1 MKGEYLDHK
10 TQTHKPNSSMNMF
23 SKLSHHHNPLSP
35 HFHLSS
41 AAAADSSSSAPS
53 AAPTTGKPSSTS
65 VVAAGDGSS
74 IEVVRRP
81 RGRPPGSK
89 NKPKPPVFVTRET
102 DPPMS
107 PYILEVPP
115 GNDVVEAINRFCRR
129 KSLGVCVLSGSG
141 SVANVTLRQPS
152 PAAPG
157 STITFHGKFDLLSI
171 SATFLPPPP
180 RTSLSPSA
188 AVSGVFTVS
197 LAGPQGQIVG
207 GFVAGPL
214 IAAATVYVVA
224 ASFTNPSYHRLSSP
238 PGGGEGH
245 VAASGGESSCGIPMY
260 SCHMGGSDVIWAPT
274 ARAPPPY

>member
-1 MKGEYLDHK
+1 MKGEYLEHK
-10 TQTHKPNSSMNMF
+10 TQTHKSNNNINIDMF
-23 SKLSHHHNPLSP
+23 SKLPHHQHQNPLSS

-41 AAAADSSSSAPS
+41 SISPS
-53 AAPTTGKPSSTS
+53 T
-65 VVAAGDGSS
+65 AGDGSS
-74 IEVVRRP
+74 VEVVRRP
-81 RGRPPGSK
+81 RGRPPGSR
-89 NKPKPPVFVTRET
+89 NKPKPPVFVRRDTE
-102 DPPMS
+102 PCLS

-129 KSLGVCVLSGSG
+129 KSVGICVLSGSG

-152 PAAPG
+152 PASPG

-180 RTSLSPSA
+180 RTSLPPPA
-188 AVSGVFTVS
+188 ISGVFTVS

-214 IAAATVYVVA
+214 IAAASVYVVA
-224 ASFTNPSYHRLSSP
+224 ASFTNPSYYRLPSAVESLEEGQSP
-238 PGGGEGH
+238 PASGANGRGDTGH
-245 VAASGGESSCGIPMY
+245 VATSGGESSCGVSMFN
-260 SCHMGGSDVIWAPT
+260 CHMGGSDVIWAPT

>member
-1 MKGEYLDHK
+1 MKGEYGGEQK
-10 TQTHKPNSSMNMF
+10 SNEMF
-23 SKLSHHHNPLSP
+23 SKHPQQQHSLSS

-41 AAAADSSSSAPS
+41 ST
-53 AAPTTGKPSSTS
+53 PT
-65 VVAAGDGSS
+65 VDDSS

-89 NKPKPPVFVTRET
+89 NKPKPPVFITRDTE
-102 DPPMS
+102 PPMS
-107 PYILEVPP
+107 PYILEVPS
-115 GNDVVEAINRFCRR
+115 GNDVVEAINHFCRR
-129 KSLGVCVLSGSG
+129 KGIGVCVLSGSG

-157 STITFHGKFDLLSI
+157 STITFHGKFDILSV

-180 RTSLSPSA
+180 RTSLSPP
-188 AVSGVFTVS
+188 VSNFFTVS
-197 LAGPQGQIVG
+197 LAGPQGQIIG

-214 IAAATVYVVA
+214 ISAGTVYAIA
-224 ASFTNPSYHRLSSP
+224 ASFNNPSYHRLPAEEEQRHSTSVGTGEGEGQSP
-238 PGGGEGH
+238 PVSGGGGESGH
-245 VAASGGESSCGIPMY
+245 MARSGGESCGVSMY